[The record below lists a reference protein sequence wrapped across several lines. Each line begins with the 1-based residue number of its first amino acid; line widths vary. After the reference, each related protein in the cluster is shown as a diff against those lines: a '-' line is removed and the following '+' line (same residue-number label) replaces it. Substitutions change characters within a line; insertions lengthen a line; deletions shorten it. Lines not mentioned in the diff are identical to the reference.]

1 MEVKDLQLEEILFSR
16 KIQALYRAIPS
27 SIFATIMIAAV
38 MVAVLWNVMDQTA
51 LITWLVIIITIN
63 LARFISSL
71 FYQKHPR
78 RDDKLELWDR
88 LFFTGMTLNAMAW
101 GAVSI
106 WLLPDDQSVY
116 HYFPALILIGMS
128 AGAVTTLSFKLTN
141 IITYYLL
148 VLGPLFVVEVMIGSW
163 IAYSVAFLIIIF
175 MIFSLSSA
183 RRINQTI
190 TQNIILQYETEKQRD
205 ELIESRNEALASNS
219 AKTRFISMISHE
231 LRTPLN
237 GILGFAQLLKMS
249 DDPVLN
255 AEQQDHTNGIIDSGK
270 HLLKLIEQ
278 MLELSKMESTK
289 ISINM
294 EEVHLLQLLDEVLNI
309 INPVALEHNISVEND
324 IHRDYLV
331 EADSVRL
338 KQVLINLLTN
348 AVKYNEEG
356 GKVHI
361 SVDEAESNI
370 LRIKVV
376 DNGKGLDEEQQKK
389 IFDPFQRYN
398 EVKEGLGLG
407 LYICKTI
414 MEHMEGNIGVESEL
428 GKGCTFWIDVKK
440 VNAD

>member
-1 MEVKDLQLEEILFSR
+1 MVVKDLQLEEILFSR

-38 MVAVLWNVMDQTA
+38 MVTVLWNVMDQTA
-51 LITWLVIIITIN
+51 LITWLVIIIAIN
-63 LARFISSL
+63 LGRYFSSL
-71 FYQKHPR
+71 VYHKHSDR
-78 RDDKLELWDR
+78 EENLELWDR
-88 LFFTGMTLNAMAW
+88 IFFAGMTLNALAW
-101 GAVSI
+101 GGVSI
-106 WLLPDDQSVY
+106 WLLPDNQSVY

-148 VLGPLFVVEVMIGSW
+148 VLGPLFVVEVLTGTW

-190 TQNIILQYETEKQRD
+190 TQNIILQYETEKHRD
-205 ELIESRNEALASNS
+205 ELIASRNEALASNS

-249 DDPVLN
+249 DEPELN
-255 AEQQDHTNGIIDSGK
+255 NEQQDHTNGIIDSGK

-294 EEVHLLQLLDEVLNI
+294 EEVQLLQLLDEVLNI
-309 INPVALEHNISVEND
+309 INPVALEHDISIIND
-324 IHRDYLV
+324 IQHDYLV
-331 EADSVRL
+331 KADSVRL

-348 AVKYNEEG
+348 AVKYNAEG
-356 GKVHI
+356 GEVYI
-361 SVDEAESNI
+361 GADELDNDI
-370 LRIKVV
+370 LRIKVI
-376 DNGKGLDEEQQKK
+376 DDGKGLDEEQQKK

-414 MEHMEGNIGVESEL
+414 MEHMEGSIGVESEP
-428 GKGCTFWIDVKK
+428 GKGCIFWIDVKK